1 MKNIM
6 RNYAMMIPFIQ
17 ALEPSKLQR
26 FERKSKARIEV
37 EEVLNVLK
45 CTPEE
50 LKEKCLK
57 NKKLLSES
65 GNLFL
70 NYLIETRKE
79 KL

>member
-37 EEVLNVLK
+37 EEVLNALK

-50 LKEKCLK
+50 LREKCNK
-57 NKKLLSES
+57 NKKLLSKR
-65 GNLFL
+65 GNSFL
-70 NYLIETRKE
+70 DQLIETRKV
-79 KL
+79 K